1 MTYRHEM
8 KFVLNEADSV
18 MLRSRLQ
25 WILQRDSHITATGFY
40 TVRSLYF
47 DDFYNSAYNEK
58 NLSILERE
66 KYRIRLYNQ
75 SDDVIHLER
84 KIKSNNYI
92 LKETAP
98 LTRREAEAILNEDY
112 DFLRTGNSHLK
123 QLFYHHCRSSLLR
136 PRVMV
141 DYEREPFVMDTGDVR
156 ITFDRNIRAGM
167 EILDPFNN
175 EMTMLEVLRPNQ
187 LIMEVKY
194 THFLPTIVRQL
205 LNGPHAVYSSMS
217 KYMLCCEKT
226 LFKRRTNL

>member
-1 MTYRHEM
+1 MPYRHEM
-8 KFVLNEADSV
+8 KFVLDEADSV

-25 WILQRDSHITATGFY
+25 WILQKDSHITTSGYY

-47 DDFYNSAYNEK
+47 DDYYNSAYNEK
-58 NLSILERE
+58 NMSILKRE

-75 SDDVIHLER
+75 SDKVIHLER

-98 LTRREAEAILNEDY
+98 LTRKETEAILNEDY
-112 DFLRTGNSHLK
+112 DFLRLESSHLK
-123 QLFYHHCRSSLLR
+123 QLFYHHCQSYLMR

-141 DYEREPFVMDTGDVR
+141 DYEREPFVMDAGDVR

-167 EILDPFNN
+167 ELLDPFNS
-175 EMTMLEVLRPNQ
+175 EMAMVNVLQPNQ

>member
-1 MTYRHEM
+1 MTYRHEL
-8 KFVLNEADSV
+8 KFVLDEADSI

-25 WILQRDSHITATGFY
+25 WLLQKDSHIASSGYY

-47 DDFYNSAYNEK
+47 DDYYNKAYNEK
-58 NLSILERE
+58 NMSILERE

-75 SDDVIHLER
+75 TDDVIHLER
-84 KIKSNNYI
+84 KIKANNYI

-98 LTRREAEAILNEDY
+98 LTRRETESILDENY
-112 DFLRTGNSHLK
+112 DFLRKDSSHLK
-123 QLFYHHCRSSLLR
+123 QLFYHQCRSAFLR

-141 DYEREPFVMDTGDVR
+141 DYEREPFVMEAGDVR

-167 EILDPFNN
+167 ELLDPFNS
-175 EMTMLEVLRPNQ
+175 EMAMVNVLKPNQ

-194 THFLPTIVRQL
+194 THFLPSIVRQL

-217 KYMLCCEKT
+217 KYMLCCERT
-226 LFKRRTNL
+226 LFKRRTSS

>member
-1 MTYRHEM
+1 MPYRHEM
-8 KFVLNEADSV
+8 KFVLDEADSV
-18 MLRSRLQ
+18 MLRSRLH
-25 WILQRDSHITATGFY
+25 WILQKDSHITTSGYY

-47 DDFYNSAYNEK
+47 DDYYNSAYNEK
-58 NLSILERE
+58 NMSILERE

-75 SDDVIHLER
+75 SDKVIHLER

-98 LTRREAEAILNEDY
+98 LTRKETEAILNEDY
-112 DFLRTGNSHLK
+112 DFLRLESSHLK
-123 QLFYHHCRSSLLR
+123 QLFYHHCQSYLMR

-141 DYEREPFVMDTGDVR
+141 DYEREPFVMDAGDVR

-167 EILDPFNN
+167 ELLDPFNS
-175 EMTMLEVLRPNQ
+175 EMAMVNVLQPNQ

>member
-1 MTYRHEM
+1 MPYRHEM
-8 KFVLNEADSV
+8 KFVLDEADSV

-25 WILQRDSHITATGFY
+25 WILQKDSHITTSGYY

-47 DDFYNSAYNEK
+47 DDYYNSAYNEK
-58 NLSILERE
+58 NMSILKRE

-75 SDDVIHLER
+75 SDKVIHLER

-98 LTRREAEAILNEDY
+98 LTRKETEAILNEDY
-112 DFLRTGNSHLK
+112 DFLRLESSHLK
-123 QLFYHHCRSSLLR
+123 QLFYHHCQSYLMR

-141 DYEREPFVMDTGDVR
+141 DYEREPFVMDAGDVR

-175 EMTMLEVLRPNQ
+175 EMAMVEALRPNQ

-194 THFLPTIVRQL
+194 TCFLPTIVRQL

>member
-8 KFVLNEADSV
+8 KFVLDEASSV
-18 MLRSRLQ
+18 MLRSRLK
-25 WILQRDSHITATGFY
+25 WVLEKDRYITSSGSY

-47 DDFYNSAYNEK
+47 DDYYNSAYNEK
-58 NLSILERE
+58 NMSILDRE

-75 SDDVIHLER
+75 SDAIIHLER

-98 LTRREAEAILNEDY
+98 LTRKETEAILNEDY
-112 DFLRTGNSHLK
+112 EFLRADRSHLK
-123 QLFYHHCRSSLLR
+123 QLFYHRCQSSIMR
-136 PRVMV
+136 PRVVV
-141 DYEREPFVMDTGDVR
+141 DYEREPFIMEAGDVR

-167 EILDPFNN
+167 ESLDPFNYKMAMV
-175 EMTMLEVLRPNQ
+175 EALGPHQ

-194 THFLPTIVRQL
+194 TNFLPGIVKEL
-205 LNGPHAVYSSMS
+205 LVAPRSVYSSMS

-226 LFKRRTNL
+226 LYKRRTNL